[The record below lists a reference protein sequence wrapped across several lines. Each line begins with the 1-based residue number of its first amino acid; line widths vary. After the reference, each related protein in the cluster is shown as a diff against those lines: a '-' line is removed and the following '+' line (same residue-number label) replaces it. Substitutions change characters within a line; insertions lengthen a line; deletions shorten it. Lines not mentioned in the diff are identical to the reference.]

1 MGSEIEHI
9 YHWPLKKQARMI
21 WVHCSGSLTK
31 QRSMN
36 LSQTSSTTPEI
47 ECYLATEQCTTLSA
61 SAIPR
66 RPDHPLPAELHVLNI
81 ALLRRNRYIYRQ
93 RRREPDL
100 PSSKQTLCLYNPLG
114 SSPVWRPSDTY
125 KPPSPLPQDL
135 NPPYSNLRVRDKE
148 TPQPAASS
156 LHTLPPPLKM
166 HLPIL
171 LRSLLP
177 LTSAFLVP
185 TSLADGLY
193 LAPINGTSATDL
205 QRVDLDA
212 LVASHSTTTSTSRR
226 GVDRRQEK
234 TKYAIGRTD
243 RMFPNHG
250 DYNAC
255 TDSWRTFFANG
266 GVVKGHFLFLCTYG
280 EAVLAGCNYRSE
292 SLFCLLSSS
301 VCVGSA
307 EHG

>member
-1 MGSEIEHI
+1 
-9 YHWPLKKQARMI
+9 
-21 WVHCSGSLTK
+21 
-31 QRSMN
+31 
-36 LSQTSSTTPEI
+36 
-47 ECYLATEQCTTLSA
+47 
-61 SAIPR
+61 
-66 RPDHPLPAELHVLNI
+66 
-81 ALLRRNRYIYRQ
+81 
-93 RRREPDL
+93 
-100 PSSKQTLCLYNPLG
+100 
-114 SSPVWRPSDTY
+114 
-125 KPPSPLPQDL
+125 
-135 NPPYSNLRVRDKE
+135 
-148 TPQPAASS
+148 
-156 LHTLPPPLKM
+156 M

-171 LRSLLP
+171 LLSLLP